1 MGVDRVMQEH
11 KVDADGIAVHFPRKP
26 YSVQERF
33 MTSAVSALK
42 SDSVALLESPT
53 GTGKTLCLLAATLAW
68 QEWEFKQRKRTGGAD
83 EGNMH
88 MGGQLGYS
96 DEPNSS
102 SGDQQ
107 RAAISNSFGWEG
119 KAKADPATKGKKK
132 AKPRTIIYASRTH
145 SQLQQVVRELKKTR
159 YRPDMVVLG
168 SREQMCINDKLL
180 RKHKGGSALIHACQ
194 RACSTHSCNPRNNLE
209 QVDGSWLKSLSIE
222 DRVAD
227 IEDMVRRGRKEQ
239 ICPYFAARDAVPG
252 ARLILVPYNY
262 LLDAS
267 IRKLMDVEWEGAA
280 VIFDEAH
287 NIEVRHFCETISL
300 HTTLCTQSFALT
312 YLTNPNPFSYH
323 YL

>member
-1 MGVDRVMQEH
+1 MQQEH
-11 KVDADGIAVHFPRKP
+11 EVDADGIAVHFPRKP
-26 YSVQERF
+26 YAVQELF
-33 MTSAVSALK
+33 MHSTVQALK

-68 QEWEFKQRKRTGGAD
+68 QEWEFKQRKQHGGDNTHIGA
-83 EGNMH
+83 
-88 MGGQLGYS
+88 QLGYG
-96 DEPNSS
+96 DGANNSKT
-102 SGDQQ
+102 GDQQ
-107 RAAISNSFGWEG
+107 RAAINSSFGWAVQAEQASQGAAGPGG
-119 KAKADPATKGKKK
+119 KGNNKVR

-194 RACSTHSCNPRNNLE
+194 RACSTHSCKPRNNLE
-209 QVDGSWLKSLSIE
+209 QVDGTWLSSLSIE

-227 IEDMVRRGRKEQ
+227 IEDLVRRGRKEQ
-239 ICPYFAARDAVPG
+239 VCPYFAARDAVPG
-252 ARLILVPYNY
+252 AKLILVPYNY

-267 IRKLMDVEWEGAA
+267 IRKLMDVQWEGAV

-287 NIEVRHFCETISL
+287 NIEVRD
-300 HTTLCTQSFALT
+300 
-312 YLTNPNPFSYH
+312 
-323 YL
+323 